1 MGHSEVNRKLRIQR
15 IITWSQ
21 QSLEPALEP
30 ALEAALDVEGDLDVS
45 EF

>member
-21 QSLEPALEP
+21 QSLEPALE
-30 ALEAALDVEGDLDVS
+30 AALDVEGDLDVS